1 MYTHEKTPMI
11 IAQCWTLDLG
21 GWTLDAGCCSVDVKI
36 LKYKTVQNFENN
48 EAISTT
54 SFFQA
59 PLSNHLKI

>member
-1 MYTHEKTPMI
+1 MNVYTRKNTNDNSSMD
-11 IAQCWTLDLG
+11 AG
-21 GWTLDAGCCSVDVKI
+21 RWTLDAGCCSLDVKI